1 MQRYVIDKSVNYN
14 GEICGM
20 QILVV
25 SATEH
30 EIFPFRSANASADI
44 LVTGVGVPATMY
56 HLSKRI
62 HLMDYDLIIQAGV
75 AGSFQ
80 HEIKTGEVVAVRR
93 DTFADLGIREGNNF
107 SNLFESAL
115 AENVQPFQNG
125 YLYNNHSVL
134 ENCYLKKVN
143 GITVNTITDDH
154 EVLSQWVLKY
164 NPAIESMEGA
174 ALHYVCIQESVP
186 FIQIRAISNYAG
198 ERNKANWDLQGA
210 ITNLNVA
217 LQLVIAG
224 VGQDHNIS
232 HT

>member
-1 MQRYVIDKSVNYN
+1 
-14 GEICGM
+14 M

-30 EIFPFRSANASADI
+30 EIYPYRSANASADI
-44 LVTGVGVPATMY
+44 LVTGVGVPAALY

-62 HLMDYDLIIQAGV
+62 HLMDYDLVIQAGV
-75 AGSFQ
+75 AGSFL
-80 HEIKTGEVVAVRR
+80 HEIEIGEVVGVRR

-107 SNLFESAL
+107 SNLFDSAL
-115 AENVQPFQNG
+115 AENDHPFKNG
-125 YLYNNHSVL
+125 YLYNNNSL
-134 ENCYLKKVN
+134 FESCYLKKVN

-154 EVLSQWVLKY
+154 EVLSNWVLKY
-164 NPAIESMEGA
+164 DPAIESMEGA

-198 ERNKANWDLQGA
+198 ERNKANWDLQGG

-217 LQLVIAG
+217 LQRVIDG
-224 VGQDHNIS
+224 LGENYNS
-232 HT
+232 YS